1 MNVILKEDIE
11 KLGTA
16 GEKVKVADGYA
27 RNWLLPQG
35 FAIKENAAAAKVI
48 EEHMK
53 GRAKKLAA
61 QKVDAERMA
70 AEMSKLNLEFVRRT
84 GEEGKLYGSV
94 TAAEIGNAIIEKG
107 FNIDRRKVVLDMPVK
122 TLGEHK
128 IGVKLHPEVRA
139 EITVTVKAEEISA
152 EDIAATEA
160 LKKKEEERTE
170 KAETAEESTEKTGE

>member
-1 MNVILKEDIE
+1 MNVILKEDID

-16 GEKVKVADGYA
+16 GAKVRVADGFA

-35 FAIKENAAAAKVI
+35 LAIKQNAAAAKVI

-53 GRAKKLAA
+53 VRGKKLAA
-61 QKVDAERMA
+61 EKVDAENMA
-70 AEMSKLNLEFVRRT
+70 TELGKLHLEFVRRT
-84 GEEGKLYGSV
+84 AEEGKLYGSV

-122 TLGEHK
+122 TVGEHK

-139 EITVTVKAEEISA
+139 EITVTVKGEIISA
-152 EDIAATEA
+152 EETATTEA
-160 LKKKEEERTE
+160 LKKEEESTE
-170 KAETAEESTEKTGE
+170 KAETAEEPTEKTEE